1 MMQAHEDAF
10 GFRETIETINTLMLE
25 SRDFVYEILDQISV
39 GLFDEKSD
47 KHARATKLYSSTL
60 RTLIESGVIERPES
74 GGMRFASKLMQTWWF
89 NRDGHSL
96 RSNAYWPFPLPADPN
111 VALKSYTDWSS
122 LKLGESR
129 ESAELSEKA
138 FLEFHR
144 VDSEIAMLLGES
156 NMVGSVLSL
165 TLAEKVLESAQS
177 SLKHCL
183 SDDAVFLTL
192 LGRNDD
198 SWANAASSGFP
209 FVGLGGVHEIV
220 RLFENRLVETD
231 AFVFSLKEFPE
242 FESIGIRTLGLGLV
256 SLGVGEDAIAP
267 FALLAFFS
275 GRRPTASQRHASENL
290 LRHACNKLALV
301 TSIGRRRE
309 TFAIRSKK
317 NRD

>member
-1 MMQAHEDAF
+1 
-10 GFRETIETINTLMLE
+10 
-25 SRDFVYEILDQISV
+25 
-39 GLFDEKSD
+39 
-47 KHARATKLYSSTL
+47 
-60 RTLIESGVIERPES
+60 
-74 GGMRFASKLMQTWWF
+74 
-89 NRDGHSL
+89 
-96 RSNAYWPFPLPADPN
+96 
-111 VALKSYTDWSS
+111 
-122 LKLGESR
+122 
-129 ESAELSEKA
+129 
-138 FLEFHR
+138 
-144 VDSEIAMLLGES
+144 MLLGES